1 MIMKMFFTFLI
12 GCSFGSFINVII
24 YRLPL
29 GESII
34 FPSSHC
40 TKCNYKIDWFINIPL
55 ISWIFLKG
63 RCLKCNS
70 KISLMYPL
78 IELST
83 GFLFVLNN
91 YSLNERLA
99 IGPQFLPIVCGWIFI
114 SILLVMAILDFQY
127 LWLPDAISKYGILI
141 ALLLSIYVQIRYAN
155 LTSDFFVIETILA
168 AFAGYL
174 IFRFISAFGLMIYK
188 KPVMGKGDAKLA
200 ALIGSWLGFNGLF
213 LSIWLAFFFAGIFGL
228 FGLISRKINKDQKIP
243 FGSFLSFSGLLVW
256 YFGNNYL
263 ANIIF
268 IGR

>member
-1 MIMKMFFTFLI
+1 MFFTFII
-12 GCSFGSFINVII
+12 GCCFGSFINVII
-24 YRLPL
+24 YRLPI

-40 TKCNYKIDWFINIPL
+40 TKCNHKIYWYENIPV
-55 ISWIFLKG
+55 ISWIFLKA
-63 RCLKCNS
+63 RCSKCNV

-78 IELST
+78 IELIT
-83 GFLFVLNN
+83 GLLFVLNN
-91 YSLNERLA
+91 YSLNLRLA
-99 IGPQFLPIVCGWIFI
+99 IGPQFLTVVCGWIFI
-114 SILLVMAILDFQY
+114 SILLAMAILDIQY
-127 LWLPDAISKYGILI
+127 FWLPDAISKFGISIAVLI
-141 ALLLSIYVQIRYAN
+141 TVFLNIRYAN
-155 LTSDFFVIETILA
+155 LTPDFFIIETILA
-168 AFAGYL
+168 AFAGYF
-174 IFRFISAFGLMIYK
+174 IFKCISAFGLMIYK
-188 KPVMGKGDAKLA
+188 KPAMGKGDAKLA

-228 FGLISRKINKDQKIP
+228 VGLISKKINKDQKIP